1 MVPVKRHFFS
11 QAKGEV
17 MPTMNEN
24 KQTSQSSTQQQRAG
38 QTDAN
43 RQNQK
48 NEQVKPG
55 SKPQESRYG
64 SNPTNTNR

>member
-1 MVPVKRHFFS
+1 
-11 QAKGEV
+11 

-64 SNPTNTNR
+64 SNPTNTSR